1 LLLPYNEWRHVFKL
15 DPAKEIDEDALKR
28 IATSGTDA
36 IIVGGTDDI
45 TLDATLDLL
54 MRLRRYA
61 VAVALEVS
69 ELKAAT
75 MGFDAY
81 LAPSVLNSGKLE
93 YVVGKQVEAL
103 EEVGHMLAHA
113 DLVGEG
119 YIVLNPEAKVARLTE
134 AKTLT
139 ETDQITAYAQLAD
152 SVFRLPV
159 VYLEYSGVY
168 GDPEVV
174 RQVKGVLKQARLF
187 YGGGI
192 DSAERARE
200 MGKYADTIVVGNVI
214 YDDLEAA
221 LATVTAAR

>member
-1 LLLPYNEWRHVFKL
+1 MLLPYNEWRHVFKL

-134 AKTLT
+134 AKVLT

-174 RQVKGVLKQARLF
+174 RQVKGVLRQARLF

-221 LATVTAAR
+221 LATVAAAR